1 MFVDCSEIGLSVIV
15 KHVQHAGVFLSFSFL
30 TGQEDLLSFSVPG
43 GCVCVCVCVCVW
55 GGGGGGGGGRRIA
68 GLWFARG
75 IGTQTDTGIKFPIF
89 MRNC

>member
-43 GCVCVCVCVCVW
+43 GCVCVCV
-55 GGGGGGGGGRRIA
+55 GGGGGGRKIA

>member
-43 GCVCVCVCVCVW
+43 G
-55 GGGGGGGGGRRIA
+55 GGRKIA

>member
-43 GCVCVCVCVCVW
+43 GGVGW
-55 GGGGGGGGGRRIA
+55 GGGAEKLLGCGLLGGSVPRLI
-68 GLWFARG
+68 LE
-75 IGTQTDTGIKFPIF
+75 
-89 MRNC
+89 

>member
-43 GCVCVCVCVCVW
+43 GGVGW
-55 GGGGGGGGGRRIA
+55 GGGRKIA